1 MIILLLDELR
11 DDVLAQLQGENVLY
25 RPDLLQGDLRVLPEV
40 LAATGADALVANTEI
55 AAEVLEA
62 WTRTRTPTY
71 TVRVLVEEGSPSS
84 EITVSGPDASQQ
96 HHIALCVRDP
106 DAGTAYVAAFE
117 MLEREIARNAFSMRT
132 VTKEVLALRRDR
144 TVVLVGAGLVNLITA
159 CALQKAGYALRIVDA
174 GPDPRDEAPWL
185 LYGCS
190 RGGGDAR
197 MFSLS
202 EMNNYHDKRGVR
214 TLNQQFRR
222 SVQER
227 GWAVY
232 RENTLSKDEWQWI
245 EDFEKLPI
253 WLAHRYTE
261 DIFGF
266 NRESYHLWTQWQE
279 SDPELFSASYY
290 CDGIVRLF
298 DSPSTFEAKTAVQQR
313 LGAVRRVLSAEQI
326 AAEHPALADAVN
338 EGYIAGGVDEVG
350 FTIMAH
356 EFMRALLDDLA
367 RNGAEFDW
375 NTEVKQVLFD
385 RRGHVAGVQ
394 ADGLTL
400 EAHDY
405 VVSPGA
411 YGRAVL
417 DHTRSRGQI
426 HGVLG
431 VWLTLPNA
439 DPQLSHSL
447 KLRRTGHIVDAAN
460 ITLAR
465 GVGGAP
471 LLVLGSGYGY
481 TGVDVT
487 NIEPSLLEA
496 MYQGLVD
503 TAQKYFRHSYELAAS
518 SGDITQTFKY
528 CVRPW
533 TPTSLGVFEQVAT
546 RGGGKYVVTG
556 GHNTG
561 GFAQAPAVA
570 QAVLAALDGQEHP
583 MHYLY
588 HPDRAT
594 VFLRPEGGVRHQS
607 SDDARR

>member
-1 MIILLLDELR
+1 MIILLLDALH

-25 RPDLLQGDLRVLPEV
+25 RPDLLRANPSALLEV
-40 LAATGADALVANTEI
+40 LTATGADALVTSAEI

-62 WTRTRTPTY
+62 WSQARTPTFM
-71 TVRVLVEEGSPSS
+71 VRVLVEAGSPVT
-84 EITVSGPDASQQ
+84 EVTVSDRNARHQQHIGVCARGPDER
-96 HHIALCVRDP
+96 V
-106 DAGTAYVAAFE
+106 AYVAAFE
-117 MLEREIARNAFSMRT
+117 ILERESTRHTLGSLPFAREA
-132 VTKEVLALRRDR
+132 LAPRHDR
-144 TVVLVGAGLVNLITA
+144 TVALIGAGLVNLITA
-159 CALQKAGYALRIVDA
+159 HALQKAGYALRIIDA
-174 GPDPRDEAPWL
+174 GPDPRDDAPWL
-185 LYGCS
+185 IYGCS

-214 TLNQQFRR
+214 TRNQQFRH

-227 GWAVY
+227 GWAIY
-232 RENTLSKDEWQWI
+232 REETLSRDEWRWI
-245 EDFEKLPI
+245 EDFEALPM

-261 DIFGF
+261 DIFAF
-266 NRESYHLWTQWQE
+266 NRESYDLWMQWQE
-279 SDPELFSASYY
+279 SDPALFAASF
-290 CDGIVRLF
+290 CRDGIVRLF
-298 DSPSTFEAKTAVQQR
+298 DSLATFEAKTVVQQR

-326 AAEHPALADAVN
+326 AAEHPALADAVH

-356 EFMRALLDDLA
+356 EFMHELLDGLA
-367 RNGAEFDW
+367 RNSAKFDW

-385 RRGHVAGVQ
+385 KSGHVIGLE
-394 ADGLTL
+394 ADGLML

-447 KLRRTGHIVDAAN
+447 KLRRTGHIVDATN

-465 GVGGAP
+465 GGVGGAP

-481 TGVDVT
+481 TGADVR
-487 NIEPSLLEA
+487 NIEPPHLEA
-496 MYQGLVD
+496 MYEGLVD
-503 TAQKYFRHSYELAAS
+503 TAQKYFRPSYELAVS
-518 SGDITQTFKY
+518 TGDIKETFKY

-533 TPTSLGVFEQVAT
+533 TPTGLGVFEQVAT
-546 RGGGKYVVTG
+546 RAGGKYVVTG

-570 QAVLAALDGQEHP
+570 QAVLAALDGREHP

-588 HPDRAT
+588 HPNRAT
-594 VFLRPEGGVRHQS
+594 MFLRAGGSVRHQQ
-607 SDDARR
+607 